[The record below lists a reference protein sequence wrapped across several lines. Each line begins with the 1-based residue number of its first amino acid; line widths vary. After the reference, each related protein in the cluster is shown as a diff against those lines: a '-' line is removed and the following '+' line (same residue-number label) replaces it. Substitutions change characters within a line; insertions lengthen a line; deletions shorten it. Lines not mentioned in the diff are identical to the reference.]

1 MGSRREDNLIVGHLK
16 RSSSIRVKIEGQKEA
31 ASLGEKDRDR
41 AACEDSGSHE
51 SLLFLVQVNRV
62 GQSQEH

>member
-1 MGSRREDNLIVGHLK
+1 MLRLETTRTRDGVGLGVGGRREDNSIVGHLK

-41 AACEDSGSHE
+41 AA
-51 SLLFLVQVNRV
+51 
-62 GQSQEH
+62 